1 MAEQALSLVPR
12 ENALVRAKA
21 GLGLALSHFRLE
33 ARKHRLMFGGLA
45 GTFLASLPIA
55 ALSARLYD
63 IPAGSAVDGMLTL
76 WTIVG
81 LPMAAAIY
89 GATAGAGLRAS
100 GTEEAEAPLPLPA
113 VARLRGALAGA
124 VSGFGVLF
132 ALVMGAWLVR
142 VQGPSSATPG
152 TLAAAVPFSA
162 ALELTVLTASFVVG
176 FAARHA
182 VLAGLAGLALG
193 LVAFVPA
200 GGAALVAWAFA
211 DRVELGVD
219 GWAVLAALALGSP
232 PAMLAAGRLTLPR
245 LARAARVG
253 LASWAAAGA
262 LLLAP
267 LAPASLVFTSAMTRL
282 NESRTEVGARWSQPP
297 ASEKAAFAAVPGR
310 REGRFYAT
318 FEGGL
323 VFQPEDGGEPEVV
336 LAPGNPLSPVGL
348 WREPYHPGFVHVGWG
363 WDGRVWAL
371 KSIPRAGRIVRE
383 VYVAQGLGPLRLA
396 AVCPDSCQT
405 DGVWNQVVV
414 SRAGTFPPLLFSNY
428 LPLVVPY
435 TGPEPD
441 RDFLNSSYGATLR
454 VGTPEIKP

>member
-1 MAEQALSLVPR
+1 MAEQALTLVPR
-12 ENALVRAKA
+12 ENALARAKA
-21 GLGLALSHFRLE
+21 GLGLALTHFRLE

-45 GTFLASLPIA
+45 GTFLASLPLA
-55 ALSARLYD
+55 ALSGRVYD

-76 WTIVG
+76 WTFVG
-81 LPMAAAIY
+81 LPLAAAIY
-89 GATAGAGLRAS
+89 GSTAGASLRAP
-100 GTEEAEAPLPLPA
+100 GTEEAEAPLPVPA

-193 LVAFVPA
+193 VVSFVPA
-200 GGAALVAWAFA
+200 GGAALVAWTFA
-211 DRVELGVD
+211 DRVELGLS
-219 GWAVLAALALGSP
+219 GWAILAALALGSP

-245 LARAARVG
+245 LARSARVS

-267 LAPASLVFTSAMTRL
+267 LAPASLVFTSALTRL
-282 NESRTEVGARWSQPP
+282 NESRTDVGISWSSAP
-297 ASEKAAFAAVPGR
+297 APEKAAFAAVPGR
-310 REGRFYAT
+310 REGKFYAT

-323 VFQPEDGGEPEVV
+323 LFKPSDGYEPEVTLV
-336 LAPGNPLSPVGL
+336 PGNPVSPLTL
-348 WREPYHPGFVHVGWG
+348 WRRSYHPRFVHAGWG
-363 WDGRVWAL
+363 WDGRVWAQ
-371 KSIPRAGRIVRE
+371 RALERDGRIVRE
-383 VYVAQGLGPLRLA
+383 LYVASGLSPLRLA
-396 AVCPDSCQT
+396 AVCPDSCTT
-405 DGVWNQVVV
+405 DGYVEQVVV
-414 SRAGTFPPLLFSNY
+414 SKSGTFPPLVFSYY
-428 LPLVVPY
+428 LPLVMPY
-435 TGPEPD
+435 TGPEKDPNV
-441 RDFLNSSYGATLR
+441 LGSSYGATLR
-454 VGTPEIKP
+454 VGPEIKP